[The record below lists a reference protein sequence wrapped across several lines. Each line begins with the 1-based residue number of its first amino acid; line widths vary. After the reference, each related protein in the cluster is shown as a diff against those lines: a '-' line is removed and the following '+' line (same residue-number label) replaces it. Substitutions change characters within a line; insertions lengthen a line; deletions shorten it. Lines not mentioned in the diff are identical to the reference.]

1 MSVEE
6 NKAIARRFVND
17 GINAANLAV
26 FDELLVPDVI
36 DHYAPPGVPPGREG
50 WKQTR
55 LIFLSGFP
63 DGNWQEEELLAEG
76 DKVVGRF
83 VFRGTHQ
90 GDFFGIPA
98 TGKQV
103 TVSNIHIMRFVDGKI
118 VEHWGNGDDLG
129 LLQQLGAVPTPAQ

>member
-6 NKAIARRFVND
+6 NKTIARRFVND

-55 LIFLSGFP
+55 LIFLAGFP
-63 DGNWQEEELLAEG
+63 DGHWVEEDLMAEG
-76 DKVVGRF
+76 DKVVGRYTF
-83 VFRGTHQ
+83 HGTHQ
-90 GDFFGIPA
+90 GEFFGILA
-98 TGKQV
+98 IGKQV
-103 TVSNIHIMRFVDGKI
+103 VVTNIHIMRFVDGKI

-129 LLQQLGAVPTPAQ
+129 LLQQLGAVPMPA